1 MNKEKI
7 NKDKLLKRIRD
18 AAVEGIEVFGE
29 RYHSPLPKDLR
40 DWYCYMPDGGHSI
53 LAALGQHVTEDM
65 GSKALGELL
74 IALPVKTVLRDYHL
88 QAGVPVVGGVEY
100 DSTVGARVPNG
111 DTEYRDA
118 RGEKQETFVFA
129 FGVGAP
135 IDAKMRAKLEPAGPE
150 QAFLD
155 NGTAIIVGSGWSE
168 IERSRLSGDLTV
180 VCRDAQDTGILS
192 LVYERMSFDMPIGQ
206 MPQGNGLAII
216 VIDSRNWTTVAS
228 RMIGL
233 SPDIFAFMQAKG
245 RRASQLSQ
253 AALLFSVKKA
263 YAQFDSLPVATK
275 QHFERAV
282 L

>member
-1 MNKEKI
+1 MNRDE
-7 NKDKLLKRIRD
+7 LKRIRD

-53 LAALGQHVTEDM
+53 LAALGQHVTEEM
-65 GSKALGELL
+65 GAEALGELL
-74 IALPVKTVLRDYHL
+74 VALPVKTVLRDYRM
-88 QAGVPVVGGVEY
+88 QAGVPVVSGVEY
-100 DSTVGARVPNG
+100 DSAVGARVPDG
-111 DTEYRDA
+111 DTEYRNA
-118 RGEKQETFVFA
+118 QAQKPATFVSA

-155 NGTAIIVGSGWSE
+155 NGTAFIVGAGWSE
-168 IERSRLSGDLTV
+168 SERSRLGGDLTV
-180 VCRDAQDTGILS
+180 ACRDARDTGILS
-192 LVYERMSFDMPIGQ
+192 LVYERMSFDMPVGQ

-233 SPDIFAFMQAKG
+233 SPDVFAFLQAKG
-245 RRASQLSQ
+245 RRASQLSH
-253 AALLFSVKKA
+253 AALLSAIEKA
-263 YAQFDSLPVATK
+263 YTRFDSLPVVAK
-275 QHFERAV
+275 QHFGRA
-282 L
+282 